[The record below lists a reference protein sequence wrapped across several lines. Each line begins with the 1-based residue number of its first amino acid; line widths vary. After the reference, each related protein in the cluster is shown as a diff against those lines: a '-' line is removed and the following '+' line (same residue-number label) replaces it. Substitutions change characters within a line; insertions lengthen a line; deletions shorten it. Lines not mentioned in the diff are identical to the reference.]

1 MFVQLEQRQR
11 NHFPWATTS
20 LVALCMGAFVLVS
33 LIDPL
38 QRALL
43 ISRWGTV
50 PAYLFDGPWYAPHVL
65 PLLTSLFLHVSWLH
79 ILGNL
84 LFLIIFSVPAE
95 RSLGSPRLLLLF
107 LLGGTL
113 ANLAGALTLNGTH
126 TPMVG
131 CSGAVSAVVGAYL
144 GLFPRARLG
153 LVLPLGVYFEFV
165 RVPALLLIGI
175 WVLMQLLFTWAGP
188 SFGAVVWWTHLAGFA
203 FGLAFAACSRPALA
217 RQRRRR

>member
-11 NHFPWATTS
+11 NHFPWATTA
-20 LVALCMGAFVLVS
+20 LVALCMGAFVWFS
-33 LIDPL
+33 LIDPV
-38 QRALL
+38 QRMLWV
-43 ISRWGTV
+43 SRWGTV
-50 PAYLFDGPWYAPHVL
+50 PAHLFDGPWYAPDVL

-79 ILGNL
+79 IVGNL
-84 LFLIIFSVPAE
+84 LFLVIFSVPAE
-95 RSLGSPRLLLLF
+95 RAMGSRRLLF
-107 LLGGTL
+107 LFLFGGAL
-113 ANLAGALTLNGTH
+113 ANLVGALTLHGTH
-126 TPMVG
+126 TPIVG

-153 LVLPLGVYFEFV
+153 LVLPLGVYVEFV
-165 RVPALLLIGI
+165 RVPALLLIGV

-203 FGLAFAACSRPALA
+203 FGLLFAAWSRPALA